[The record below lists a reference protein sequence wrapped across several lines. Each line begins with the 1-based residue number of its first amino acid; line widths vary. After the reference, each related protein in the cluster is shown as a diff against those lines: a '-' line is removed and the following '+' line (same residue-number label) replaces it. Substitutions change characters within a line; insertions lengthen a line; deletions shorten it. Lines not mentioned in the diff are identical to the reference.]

1 MKRFEILVKISL
13 LLSILIIS
21 QLLFLSTSVVRP
33 TLLYIWRSLPKCAPL
48 ERSRRKSLDFGCDFP
63 GSLG

>member
-33 TLLYIWRSLPKCAPL
+33 TLLYIWRSSPKCAPP
-48 ERSRRKSLDFGCDFP
+48 ECSRRKSLDFGYDFP
-63 GSLG
+63 GSL